1 MAVINHAKREINAKI
16 VYYGP
21 PAVGKGSLFRYIHQR
36 IRPTLCGP
44 LKSMP
49 AGGATLQF
57 FDYLPFEQPGE
68 DGYRIRFHLYT
79 LTGVVDNPAT
89 WKMVLK
95 GVDGLAIV
103 LPAGCERQ
111 DESASLLRQL
121 DGMLA
126 SYGTAI
132 SVLPSVQLLHQA
144 DKLERQADNG
154 TAMELAGRP
163 LIRSSV
169 VTGEGV
175 LQTLATLS
183 QEVVRSLRQQQL
195 EEVAGPATLEPLSVS
210 EPAAVV
216 ADSPAAQPS
225 LAEAELP
232 LVVAGET
239 TILRVPVMVQVGG
252 RARRVNLQVSIQI
265 EEDDDA
271 SDGV

>member
-36 IRPTLCGP
+36 IKPTLCGP

-57 FDYLPFEQPGE
+57 FDYLPFEQPGG

-79 LTGVVDNPAT
+79 LTGAVDNPAT

-103 LPAGCERQ
+103 LPADHERH
-111 DESASLLRQL
+111 DEGASLLRQL

-126 SYGTAI
+126 AYGTSI
-132 SVLPSVQLLHQA
+132 SLLPGVQLLHQV
-144 DKLERQADNG
+144 DKLEQRTDSVAA
-154 TAMELAGRP
+154 TEFAGRP

-175 LQTLATLS
+175 LQALATLS
-183 QEVVRSLRQQQL
+183 QEVVRSLRQQQSG
-195 EEVAGPATLEPLSVS
+195 EPAMLEPLSAP
-210 EPAAVV
+210 EPSAAVT
-216 ADSPAAQPS
+216 DRPAAQSCP
-225 LAEAELP
+225 AEAELP

-239 TILRVPVMVQVGG
+239 TTVSLPVMLQIGS
-252 RARRVNLQVSIQI
+252 RTRRVSLKLSIRI

-271 SDGV
+271 SDRV